1 MHRRPEDLPDVVVIF
16 RVDGIAQESN
26 ETLILELVRA
36 SESAELP
43 IGDGVFFRNNITMTI
58 IDSDSKRVSS

>member
-1 MHRRPEDLPDVVVIF
+1 M
-16 RVDGIAQESN
+16 DGIAQESN
-26 ETLILELVRA
+26 ETFTLELVRA
-36 SESAELP
+36 PGSAELP